1 MGKRE
6 SLRPVRL
13 CNGPAHKGKEEVWQG
28 LQT

>member
-13 CNGPAHKGKEEVWQG
+13 CNGPAHRKEEAWQD
-28 LQT
+28 LQM